1 MRDST
6 PPCGTMSGRQVG
18 VSLLRWRHARWCSC
32 CLCLLPFQPT
42 FVSASRVSGVEPTRF
57 CDTAAASAPSSYHFS
72 SLPACT
78 SSMLM
83 NFPGI
88 KMRKQR
94 EETRHSCKEPQR
106 QAFSERVSEL
116 LFYKSCSPR
125 VPVAL
130 SVTIIP
136 SSSVLAAP
144 TWKPAPPPP
153 THVVVI
159 VQFLYSEPNHDKD
172 TTLNGYKGNKKKER
186 SNIAFTL
193 TNSWWP

>member
-106 QAFSERVSEL
+106 QAFSERVSDARRPYMET
-116 LFYKSCSPR
+116 S
-125 VPVAL
+125 A
-130 SVTIIP
+130 T
-136 SSSVLAAP
+136 SSH
-144 TWKPAPPPP
+144 T
-153 THVVVI
+153 
-159 VQFLYSEPNHDKD
+159 
-172 TTLNGYKGNKKKER
+172 R
-186 SNIAFTL
+186 SGDRTVFVF
-193 TNSWWP
+193 

>member
-106 QAFSERVSEL
+106 QAFSERVSE
-116 LFYKSCSPR
+116 
-125 VPVAL
+125 
-130 SVTIIP
+130 
-136 SSSVLAAP
+136 
-144 TWKPAPPPP
+144 
-153 THVVVI
+153 
-159 VQFLYSEPNHDKD
+159 
-172 TTLNGYKGNKKKER
+172 
-186 SNIAFTL
+186 
-193 TNSWWP
+193 

>member
-106 QAFSERVSEL
+106 QAFSERVS
-116 LFYKSCSPR
+116 
-125 VPVAL
+125 
-130 SVTIIP
+130 
-136 SSSVLAAP
+136 
-144 TWKPAPPPP
+144 
-153 THVVVI
+153 
-159 VQFLYSEPNHDKD
+159 D
-172 TTLNGYKGNKKKER
+172 R
-186 SNIAFTL
+186 SNINDTKSCPGSCKWADCQLVLVSLVWLYLCSPPLHGNQRHLLPHT
-193 TNSWWP
+193 